1 VFHLLALEGDMKPV
15 FAEIYSAREGSYS
28 WSVIC
33 NGPGH
38 DRTGNCE
45 SFQEALHRVAETVAT
60 AVVSDPVTDDQPPLF

>member
-1 VFHLLALEGDMKPV
+1 MESSMQPV
-15 FAEIYSAREGSYS
+15 FAEIYTAREGTFS

-45 SFQEALHRVAETVAT
+45 SFQEALHRITQVVAVAT
-60 AVVSDPVTDDQPPLF
+60 ASAPVTDDQPPVF

>member
-1 VFHLLALEGDMKPV
+1 MRPV
-15 FAEIYSAREGSYS
+15 FAEIYTATEGTYS

-45 SFQEALHRVAETVAT
+45 SFQEALHRVAQTVAIAT
-60 AVVSDPVTDDQPPLF
+60 VSDPVTDDQLPVF